1 MSFTTRP
8 TLRGA
13 GGAVSAGHY
22 LAATIGAEVLWEGG
36 NAADAA
42 VAMGFALQILEP
54 HMNGPAGEVP
64 IIFYDADSS
73 EYHVIC
79 GQGAAPSAASFDKYD
94 SLGIDRIPGSG
105 LLGATVP
112 GAFGAWCELLERF
125 GSLTFE
131 RVAAP
136 ALQLARRG
144 FPNYGFLRDTLLL
157 LEKKFKKLWPSS
169 AELYLPIPALGAQ
182 VRNLKWAENLESLIV
197 ASKAPGKTRDQG
209 IREARQSFYC
219 GKIAEE
225 IEKFMEIPAPDDFG
239 NISQGFLS
247 ASDMARYKTSV
258 ESSISLAYRDATVHK
273 CSFWSQGPV
282 FLQQLQL
289 LAGFD
294 LRLMGAGTAETLHT
308 IIEVAKLAFA
318 DREASYGD
326 PRFSQIPEE
335 LLLSSVYAEERRAL
349 VDASYASFEQRPGLG
364 KLPSGWPWIEAGET
378 VSAEPQA
385 FLASKG
391 RGDTTHL
398 DAVDARGNLVSAT
411 PSGAWIMSSPVIPDL
426 GFPIGTRAQ
435 MFSLDPEHPNCVEPD
450 KRPRTTLTPS
460 MAELPDGRK
469 IAFGTP
475 GGDQQDQWT
484 LQFFLELVD
493 FNPSQELQAA
503 IDAPTVHSLHMP
515 SSFYPRTAKPGWLA
529 AESRIDAESI
539 AGLSKRGH
547 RIVQSGPWE
556 HGRVM
561 AVTHNPESGLCEAAS
576 SPRGSV
582 AYSIVLP

>member
-8 TLRGA
+8 TLRGS

-22 LAATIGAEVLWEGG
+22 LASTIGAEILWEGG

-42 VAMGFALQILEP
+42 CAMGLALQVLEP

-64 IIFYDADSS
+64 IIFFDAKTSK
-73 EYHVIC
+73 YHVIC
-79 GQGAAPSAASFDKYD
+79 GQGVSPASASVDKFV
-94 SLGIDRIPGSG
+94 SLGLDRIPGSG

-125 GSLTFE
+125 GTTTFE
-131 RVAAP
+131 RIATP
-136 ALQLARRG
+136 ALRLAREG
-144 FPNYGFLRDTLLL
+144 FPNYGFLRDTLHLL
-157 LEKKFKKLWPSS
+157 SNKFKKFWPSS
-169 AELYLPIPALGAQ
+169 AEVYLPVSDIGDKVQ
-182 VRNLKWAENLESLIV
+182 NLKWADTLESLILI
-197 ASKAPGKTRDQG
+197 SKSPGKSRDQG
-209 IREARQSFYC
+209 IRKVRDSFYC

-225 IEKFMEIPAPDDFG
+225 IESFMKIPACDDFG
-239 NISQGFLS
+239 NLSRGLLS
-247 ASDMARYKTSV
+247 ASDMSRHKTPVEQSV
-258 ESSISLAYRDATVHK
+258 SLVYRNSTVHK

-294 LRLMGAGTAETLHT
+294 LSSMGSGTPDTLHT
-308 IIEVAKLAFA
+308 IVEAAKLAFA
-318 DREASYGD
+318 DREACYGD
-326 PRFSQIPEE
+326 PQFSQIPEK
-335 LLLSSVYAEERRAL
+335 LLLSEEYAEKRRIL
-349 VDASYASFEQRPGLG
+349 LNNDEVSFGQRPGVG
-364 KLPSGWPWIEAGET
+364 RLPAGWPWIEEGET
-378 VSAEPQA
+378 VPAEPQA
-385 FLASKG
+385 FAASKG

-398 DAVDARGNLVSAT
+398 DAVDTQGNMVSAT
-411 PSGAWIMSSPVIPDL
+411 PSGAWIMSSPVIPSL
-426 GFPIGTRAQ
+426 GFPLGTRAQ
-435 MFSLDPEHPNCVEPD
+435 MFSLDPDHPNCVEPN

-460 MAELPDGRK
+460 MAELQDGRR

-484 LQFFLELVD
+484 LQFFLEIVD
-493 FNPSQELQAA
+493 FDPSQELQAA

-515 SSFYPRTAKPGWLA
+515 SSFYPRTAKPGWMA
-529 AESRIDAESI
+529 AESRIDAECI
-539 AGLSKRGH
+539 ADLSKRGH

-561 AVTHNPESGLCEAAS
+561 AVTRNPDSGLCEAAS
-576 SPRGSV
+576 SPRSGI